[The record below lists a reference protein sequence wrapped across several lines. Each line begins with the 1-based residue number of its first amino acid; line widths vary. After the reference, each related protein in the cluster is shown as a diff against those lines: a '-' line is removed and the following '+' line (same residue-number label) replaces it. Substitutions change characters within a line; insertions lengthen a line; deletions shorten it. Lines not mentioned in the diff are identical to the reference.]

1 MGLHTLRGWERRS
14 SPDLPGAV
22 SFWGQVAQ
30 SAAHL
35 LCHSTTVPGPCGA
48 TSAVS
53 SLAGSLLTVS
63 LSLGIS
69 VSRDAVSNSQNLCL
83 SPTLSLAASRSS
95 SSSSGPTLGLSQNLC
110 ASFSPRL
117 SQHLSLSLCL
127 CLSVSLTVSVSLC
140 LPASLSLSPPRWFP
154 LRLSRGPNSR
164 PRIEFS
170 GNKGK

>member
-35 LCHSTTVPGPCGA
+35 LCHSTTVPGPCWA

-69 VSRDAVSNSQNLCL
+69 VSRDGVSNFQNLCL
-83 SPTLSLAASRSS
+83 SPTLSLAASLPSP
-95 SSSSGPTLGLSQNLC
+95 SGPTLGLSQNLC

-127 CLSVSLTVSVSLC
+127 CLSLSLTVSVSLC